1 MGGVSGPS
9 FVEVEEALA
18 AVQRTLDR
26 LTALGH
32 DAQAFELARAQFA
45 ASIRSSWP
53 GNLSTLTG
61 NLEKIAR
68 DPALGLSETER
79 RELERAI
86 AVLGRVQHP

>member
-1 MGGVSGPS
+1 MGGDSAPT
-9 FVEVEEALA
+9 FVEVEAALA

-32 DAQAFELARAQFA
+32 DAQAFDLARAQYA

-61 NLEKIAR
+61 SLEKIAR
-68 DPALGLSETER
+68 DSALGLSDSER
-79 RELERAI
+79 HDLDRAI
-86 AVLGRVQHP
+86 AVLSRVQHP